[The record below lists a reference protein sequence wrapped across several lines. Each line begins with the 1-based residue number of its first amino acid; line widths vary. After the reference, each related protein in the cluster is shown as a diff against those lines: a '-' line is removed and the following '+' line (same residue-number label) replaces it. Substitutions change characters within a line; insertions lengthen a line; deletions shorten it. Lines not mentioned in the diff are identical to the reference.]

1 MINNITK
8 FIDDCE
14 QNLSQKFKEVNEIAL
29 FNQKKVLEAFRKNNI
44 SQRHFIPTT
53 GYGYDDEGRLALS
66 KIFSEIFHT
75 ENAIVSPLIA
85 SGTAALSAA
94 LFGILRPE
102 DYLYSISGKPYDT
115 LSEVISGTSNGSLKD
130 FKINYLE
137 TDIKIENENIDFD
150 YKEIEKNLKKHF
162 IKLVF
167 IGRSRGYEWREA
179 VSLKLI
185 ENAVKFI
192 KSISPE
198 TIIMVDN
205 CYGEFVETKEPSDCG
220 VDLIVGSLNKNPG
233 GGLAPTGGYI
243 AGKDNL
249 IKLVAGRITA
259 PSIGMEV
266 GSYAFGYTQI
276 LQGLFMAPHVVSG
289 AIKSALLF
297 GEVFE
302 KLGYETLPKKN
313 CQDFDMIRSIKLNNE
328 KLLIDFCKTV
338 QKFSPIDSNLSPE
351 PWDMPGYSDKVIMAA
366 GTFIQGA
373 SIELSADAPV
383 REPYIVHIQGALT
396 YEHAKIVIEEILK
409 NLI

>member
-1 MINNITK
+1 MINNIAK

-150 YKEIEKNLKKHF
+150 FKEIEKNLKKHF

-205 CYGEFVETKEPSDCG
+205 CYGEFVERKEPSDCG

-276 LQGLFMAPHVVSG
+276 LQGLFIAPHVVSG

-313 CQDFDMIRSIKLNNE
+313 CQDFDMIRSIKLNDE

>member
-1 MINNITK
+1 MINNIAK

-276 LQGLFMAPHVVSG
+276 LQGLFIAPHVVSG

-313 CQDFDMIRSIKLNNE
+313 CQDFDMIRSIKLNDE

-383 REPYIVHIQGALT
+383 REPYIVHVQGALT

>member
-1 MINNITK
+1 MINNIAK

-313 CQDFDMIRSIKLNNE
+313 CQDFDMIRSIKLNDE

>member
-1 MINNITK
+1 MINNIAK